1 MRRLLGV
8 DAGFNPAQLL
18 TMQVQ
23 TSGHQFDDPPSA
35 PGAGDNIRRRLFRQA
50 LEAVRQVPG
59 VEQAAFTSLL
69 PLSDDPSWVSTYGA
83 HFENDEP
90 QRGRNVFRY
99 AVSPGY
105 CRTMGIAILSGRCID
120 EHDTATAL
128 PAAVLSASLARSQF
142 PGENPIGKRLH
153 VGPDD
158 RPWYVVV
165 GVVGDVKQTSLAINE
180 PDAVYL
186 STEQTWF
193 ADDTLSFVICAR
205 GNAAALVPAV
215 KAAVWSVDKDQPI
228 VRVATMEGLMAITE
242 AQRRFVLILF
252 EAFGL
257 IALVL
262 AAVGLYGVLSGSV
275 AERTREIGVR
285 AALGATRRDLLALIL
300 GDGMRLTAL
309 GMTLG
314 LLGAAAASRG
324 IVSLLFGTSAL
335 DPASWLGMVALLGA
349 IAVLACCVPAWRA
362 ATVDPAVTLRAE

>member
-1 MRRLLGV
+1 
-8 DAGFNPAQLL
+8 
-18 TMQVQ
+18 
-23 TSGHQFDDPPSA
+23 
-35 PGAGDNIRRRLFRQA
+35 
-50 LEAVRQVPG
+50 
-59 VEQAAFTSLL
+59 
-69 PLSDDPSWVSTYGA
+69 
-83 HFENDEP
+83 
-90 QRGRNVFRY
+90 
-99 AVSPGY
+99 
-105 CRTMGIAILSGRCID
+105 MGIAILSGRCID
-120 EHDTATAL
+120 EHDTATS
-128 PAAVLSASLARSQF
+128 PQAAVLSASLARSQF
-142 PGENPIGKRLH
+142 PGQNPIGKRLH

-193 ADDTLSFVICAR
+193 ADDTLSFVIRAR

-242 AQRRFVLILF
+242 SQRRFVLILF

-285 AALGATRRDLLALIL
+285 AALGATRQDLLALIL
-300 GDGMRLTAL
+300 RDGMRLTAV

>member
-1 MRRLLGV
+1 
-8 DAGFNPAQLL
+8 
-18 TMQVQ
+18 
-23 TSGHQFDDPPSA
+23 
-35 PGAGDNIRRRLFRQA
+35 
-50 LEAVRQVPG
+50 
-59 VEQAAFTSLL
+59 
-69 PLSDDPSWVSTYGA
+69 VSTYGA

-158 RPWYVVV
+158 RPWFIVV

-193 ADDTLSFVICAR
+193 ADDTLSFVIRAR

>member
-1 MRRLLGV
+1 
-8 DAGFNPAQLL
+8 
-18 TMQVQ
+18 
-23 TSGHQFDDPPSA
+23 
-35 PGAGDNIRRRLFRQA
+35 
-50 LEAVRQVPG
+50 
-59 VEQAAFTSLL
+59 
-69 PLSDDPSWVSTYGA
+69 
-83 HFENDEP
+83 
-90 QRGRNVFRY
+90 
-99 AVSPGY
+99 
-105 CRTMGIAILSGRCID
+105 
-120 EHDTATAL
+120 
-128 PAAVLSASLARSQF
+128 
-142 PGENPIGKRLH
+142 
-153 VGPDD
+153 
-158 RPWYVVV
+158 
-165 GVVGDVKQTSLAINE
+165 
-180 PDAVYL
+180 
-186 STEQTWF
+186 
-193 ADDTLSFVICAR
+193 
-205 GNAAALVPAV
+205 
-215 KAAVWSVDKDQPI
+215 
-228 VRVATMEGLMAITE
+228 MAITE